1 MNNRQ
6 AIKEAIKWGQEVRKR
21 HIFNSNAYRQGFE
34 TETFMRE
41 SDRVQ
46 KIDETI
52 EVLEQLVGD
61 LETIRSLLRTTKEYS
76 AGLSSEWKQLELF
89 K

>member
-6 AIKEAIKWGQEVRKR
+6 AIKEAIKWGKEIRKR
-21 HIFNSNAYRQGFE
+21 HIFDANFYDE
-34 TETFMRE
+34 FMRRR
-41 SDRVQ
+41 DRVQ

-52 EVLEQLVGD
+52 GVLEQLVGD
-61 LETIRSLLRTTKEYS
+61 LETLNKWRKQTLGEDEWS
-76 AGLSSEWKQLELF
+76 ASEWKQLELF